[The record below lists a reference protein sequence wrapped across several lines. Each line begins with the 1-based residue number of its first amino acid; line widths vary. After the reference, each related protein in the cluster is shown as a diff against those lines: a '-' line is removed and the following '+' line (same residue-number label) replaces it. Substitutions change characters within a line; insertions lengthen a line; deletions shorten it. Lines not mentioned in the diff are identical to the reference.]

1 MAAVVPPELVFYRT
15 PIATQDNENPAE
27 SPKIIQTPDIQTL
40 LQSSAKS
47 KPKPTT
53 IYGSVSTA
61 DISDSVKSIL
71 AQHEEGSRIVLGPED
86 VQIAEDNGEAIGLE
100 PGRIKALGS
109 FGVDIHVKGGEAVR
123 RTIVVKAQEGNESE
137 SQG

>member
-1 MAAVVPPELVFYRT
+1 MAAVVPPELIFYRT
-15 PIATQDNENPAE
+15 PIVTHENQSPAE

-40 LQSSAKS
+40 LQSSAKP

-61 DISDSVKSIL
+61 DISESVKSIL

-86 VQIAEDNGEAIGLE
+86 VQIVEDNGEASGFE
-100 PGRIKALGS
+100 PHRIKALGS
-109 FGVDIHVKGGEAVR
+109 FRVDILVKGGEAVR
-123 RTIVVKAQEGNESE
+123 RTVVVKAQEDSESE
-137 SQG
+137 PQG